1 MQEKILNILNEIK
14 DDVDFSASESFFQ
27 DGSLTSIDIIM
38 LISEL
43 NDAFEIT
50 IPAVE
55 IIPNNF
61 CNIAAISALVSKL
74 IDT

>member
-27 DGSLTSIDIIM
+27 DGLLTSIDIIM

-55 IIPNNF
+55 ITPNNF
-61 CNIAAISALVSKL
+61 CNITAISALVFKL
-74 IDT
+74 MEE

>member
-1 MQEKILNILNEIK
+1 MEEKILEILSEIK
-14 DDVDFSASESFFQ
+14 DDVDFSASTSFVQ
-27 DGSLTSIDIIM
+27 DGLLTSVDIIM

-43 NDAFEIT
+43 DDAFDIT
-50 IPAVE
+50 ISAAE

-74 IDT
+74 MEE

>member
-1 MQEKILNILNEIK
+1 MQEKILN
-14 DDVDFSASESFFQ
+14 
-27 DGSLTSIDIIM
+27 M
-38 LISEL
+38 L